1 MSAPQWPGPDDR
13 PPASIEQYAPPRR
26 RAVRVIVLL
35 LVAVAVAAIG
45 VTAWQVSRAPE
56 LPLQLAT
63 PSATPSAIRTPPRVA
78 PTATAAASSIP
89 FVVGSGQ
96 ATGHWTITNV
106 SWSSSGVTLSMRIK
120 VDTGTLSNYSFF
132 LMENDSANI
141 HESQSQGW
149 SDDISN
155 GTIQAG
161 QTVTG
166 RVYFPSPRVAST
178 VMLVRGTDTDPVAAL
193 TISA

>member
-1 MSAPQWPGPDDR
+1 MSAPQWPGPGDR

-26 RAVRVIVLL
+26 RAGWLVVLG
-35 LVAVAVAAIG
+35 VVVVVAALAIA
-45 VTAWQVSRAPE
+45 AWQVSRNPE
-56 LPLQLAT
+56 SASGGVT
-63 PSATPSAIRTPPRVA
+63 PSATPTVQTPPAAA

-96 ATGHWTITNV
+96 ATGQWTITDV
-106 SWSSSGVTLSMRIK
+106 SWSSGGVTLSMRIK
-120 VDTGTLSNYSFF
+120 VSTGTLSSYSFF
-132 LMENDSANI
+132 LMENDSTDI

-161 QTVTG
+161 ETVTG
-166 RVYFPSPRVAST
+166 RVYFPSPKVAST
-178 VMLVRGTDTDPVAAL
+178 VMLVRGSDTDPVAAL
-193 TISA
+193 TIPA

>member
-1 MSAPQWPGPDDR
+1 M
-13 PPASIEQYAPPRR
+13 
-26 RAVRVIVLL
+26 VLG
-35 LVAVAVAAIG
+35 VAVVVAALGIA
-45 VTAWQVSRAPE
+45 AWQVSRSPE
-56 LPLQLAT
+56 TESGGVT

-78 PTATAAASSIP
+78 PAATAAASSIP

-96 ATGHWTITNV
+96 ATGQWTITDV

-120 VDTGTLSNYSFF
+120 VDTGTLSSYSFF
-132 LMENDSANI
+132 LMENDSTDI

-161 QTVTG
+161 ETVTG

-178 VMLVRGTDTDPVAAL
+178 VMLVRGSDTDPVAAL